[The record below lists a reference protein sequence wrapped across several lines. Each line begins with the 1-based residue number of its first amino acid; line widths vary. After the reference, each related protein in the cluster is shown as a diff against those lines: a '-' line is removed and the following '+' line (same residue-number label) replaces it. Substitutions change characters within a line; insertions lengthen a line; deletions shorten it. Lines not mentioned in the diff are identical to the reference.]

1 MSALKISQREAR
13 RLRKR
18 VQQLE
23 REQVERTRRWSKEY
37 PGGVHIKT
45 WTPSEVDVEACRV
58 ASALGHALVLRYDNG
73 KLYLYAVE
81 AK

>member
-1 MSALKISQREAR
+1 MRALKISQREAR

-18 VQQLE
+18 VRQLE
-23 REQVERTRRWSKEY
+23 HEQFERTKRWTKEY
-37 PGGVHIKT
+37 PGGVYLKA
-45 WTPSEVDVEACRV
+45 WTPSEVDAEACRV
-58 ASALGHALVLRYDNG
+58 ASALGHALVLRYDTG

>member
-37 PGGVHIKT
+37 PGGVHIQT
-45 WTPSEVDVEACRV
+45 WTPSEVDAEACRV
-58 ASALGHALVLRYDNG
+58 ASALRYALVVRYESG